1 MQIRCSKKWCKKHE
15 KCSKMEPKWE
25 QKSWKSLSKTRS
37 ENRCEKRG
45 ECPEG
50 RRCVAATLLRLIISS
65 RFSSRIS
72 SRLSA
77 FSRLGTS
84 CHVSRSGL
92 SCLAFIFVTICASSD
107 ASWCLVTVLW
117 RLVYHVC
124 LPGQCTS
131 VVRNVMSMDRQ
142 RRQKYRCRKFRYR
155 VLNARSLKR
164 PMLHTSSRLVAGCE
178 YKGLRPSRRP
188 PNAKINIFKN

>member
-1 MQIRCSKKWCKKHE
+1 MQKHE
-15 KCSKMEPKWE
+15 QFFKTEATWEPK
-25 QKSWKSLSKTRS
+25 SRTSLSKTRS
-37 ENRCEKRG
+37 VNRCEKRG
-45 ECPEG
+45 QCPDPPG
-50 RRCVAATLLRLIISS
+50 GSAVCGGHPLKTNHLVSS

-131 VVRNVMSMDRQ
+131 IVRYVMSMDRH

-178 YKGLRPSRRP
+178 FKG
-188 PNAKINIFKN
+188 

>member
-1 MQIRCSKKWCKKHE
+1 MRKKGRMPGGSAVC
-15 KCSKMEPKWE
+15 P
-25 QKSWKSLSKTRS
+25 LKT
-37 ENRCEKRG
+37 NHL
-45 ECPEG
+45 
-50 RRCVAATLLRLIISS
+50 VSS

-131 VVRNVMSMDRQ
+131 VVRNVMSMGRQ

-164 PMLHTSSRLVAGCE
+164 PMLHTSSRLVARCE
-178 YKGLRPSRRP
+178 FKELQPTRRP
-188 PNAKINIFKN
+188 PQMGKNENM